1 MKLLAIVSK
10 AQKIKLTEEKG
21 SVKSCALDSNNRDV
35 ERDSSDESK
44 TKESSD

>member
-1 MKLLAIVSK
+1 MDEAISYC
-10 AQKIKLTEEKG
+10 IKSTKNLTEEKG
-21 SVKSCALDSNNRDV
+21 SVKSCALDNNNRDV